1 MKLKRKTRL
10 NVLKIAGVLLSTFII
25 YVIMTGMNETYSWFT
40 NNVSAHITASVAKPE
55 DIIKSVIVK
64 YPEAPANP
72 AKIQTPAKLI
82 ITKAQ
87 SCNSDPTVYFELTG
101 RLLYYIQHVN
111 PIELSDK
118 NKSYQDSEGNNVYE
132 VPLYVKI
139 NSNEKAFL
147 SDSITGEI
155 YIRYL
160 NDYIKVPAY
169 IPNNSEENK
178 YKLEYKASDLKDAMA
193 YDRSYNDINTV
204 NPGMNIS
211 FIKEIKV
218 NIEENPDKIFITRL
232 KDASSDAIVYF
243 ELTGKLPYFIQYINP
258 IRLGEDNKSYEDSE
272 GNYVYE
278 IPIHLKVNMLE
289 ITRQE
294 YINISAV
301 EGQVVIRNLNYYGE
315 AINLKYTKAYLF
327 TLRYANSFDPYLKK

>member
-1 MKLKRKTRL
+1 MKLEKVTKVNLSRS
-10 NVLKIAGVLLSTFII
+10 IAILLCVFII
-25 YVIMTGMNETYSWFT
+25 YGIIISVGKTYAWFDDSRSVDIKA
-40 NNVSAHITASVAKPE
+40 NVAKTE
-55 DIIKSVIVK
+55 DIIKSIIIK
-64 YPEAPANP
+64 YPEVPANP
-72 AKIQTPAKLI
+72 AIIQTPAKLI

-101 RLLYYIQHVN
+101 RLLYYIQHIN

-132 VPLYVKI
+132 VPLYIKI
-139 NSNEKAFL
+139 NSNEKTFL

-169 IPNNSEENK
+169 IPNNSEENR
-178 YKLEYKASDLKDAMA
+178 YKLEYKASDLKNAMA
-193 YDRSYNDINTV
+193 YDRNYNDINTV

-211 FIKEIKV
+211 FIKEV
-218 NIEENPDKIFITRL
+218 RANLQENPDKIFITRF
-232 KDASSDAIVYF
+232 KEANSDAIVYF

-278 IPIHLKVNMLE
+278 VPIHLKVNMLE
-289 ITRQE
+289 TIRQE

-315 AINLKYTKAYLF
+315 AINLKYTKSYLS